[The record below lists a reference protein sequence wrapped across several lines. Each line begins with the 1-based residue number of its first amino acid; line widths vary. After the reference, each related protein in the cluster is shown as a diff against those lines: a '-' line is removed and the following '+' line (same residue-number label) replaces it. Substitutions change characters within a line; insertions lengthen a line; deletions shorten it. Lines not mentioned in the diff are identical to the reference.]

1 MKRNALD
8 KLQEISSKAKDTAA
22 RVLASEQASAA
33 QIQAQ
38 RDQLKTYRDDYAHQ
52 LEAAKIEGADMM
64 TIHTYSAFLSSLD
77 AAYDAALTQVA
88 KQQQRVVKSRESWVG
103 AHRRAT
109 SFDALADR
117 YDQEQSRAEARREA
131 RLQDEFNTNVAAR
144 ASLLR
149 N

>member
-1 MKRNALD
+1 MAEQKDLD
-8 KLQEISSKAKDTAA
+8 FTYTTIDKIFRLSMGETGDYSGAKYDGDFSMT
-22 RVLASEQASAA
+22 
-33 QIQAQ
+33 
-38 RDQLKTYRDDYAHQ
+38 
-52 LEAAKIEGADMM
+52 LEAAKKEGADMM